1 MHLFF
6 ESKKAMFRI
15 VVTVVV
21 RNMLWSQLVI
31 THTFSCIVGEY
42 YTFSQSF
49 CKKGNNVRNNCE
61 IIALKTAVEWMNCNM
76 STEKENKKCWKK
88 LLIWGRGSNSLGG
101 DNTRSK
107 PALLEIDCAWDIMP
121 DWSGAKPPHYI
132 FFGDFPKSL
141 IALAK
146 CCQLS
151 HVASLH
157 I

>member
-1 MHLFF
+1 
-6 ESKKAMFRI
+6 
-15 VVTVVV
+15 
-21 RNMLWSQLVI
+21 MLWSQLVI
-31 THTFSCIVGEY
+31 TRTFFCTILFIEY

-49 CKKGNNVRNNCE
+49 CKKANKVRNNCE
-61 IIALKTAVEWMNCNM
+61 IIALKTAVELMQHVCR
-76 STEKENKKCWKK
+76 KRKQKKCWKK
-88 LLIWGRGSNSLGG
+88 LLIWGRGSKSLGG
-101 DNTRSK
+101 ANTRSK

-141 IALAK
+141 IVLAK